1 MSTPA
6 TPAVAAAPSASLL
19 AIGDEVLR
27 GEIINSNAAYLAD
40 QLFELGYVLREHR
53 VVSDDV
59 ADIRNGLETLCASA
73 DVVAV
78 TGGLGPTDDDRTVD
92 VVCGMLG
99 LPPVTH
105 EPSLEAMK
113 KAYAVRG
120 FELTPNNL
128 RQVRVPEGARPLPN
142 PVGVAPGFS
151 VSIGRAQV
159 FFFPGVPREM
169 QRIFQDH
176 VVPGL
181 RARLAPS
188 GWPLPA
194 VRTFHVLGMG
204 ESHVDHRLAGLLSQ
218 VDPASG
224 CQVALHFRTAAPEN
238 HVKLVIRGPQAE
250 ANADVLNRLDR
261 EVRTRLGPVVYGA
274 DEVTLPRAVAD
285 VLGAAQAT
293 LAFAESCTG
302 GWAGQLVTSEPGASR
317 FFLGGVVAYS
327 DEVKRA
333 LLGVRA
339 ETLAAHGAVSEPCAA
354 EMAQGARERLGA
366 TVAVSITGIA
376 GSSKDWL
383 PATVELSAD
392 RVGEGGLAPTK
403 PTAGG
408 AEPSEGSAYSAK
420 PVGTVCFGISGPR
433 GDRTETKV
441 FFGGRERIRRWAA
454 YHALDLVRRY
464 FAASI

>member
-6 TPAVAAAPSASLL
+6 GTPTVVAAPVASLL

-27 GEIINSNAAYLAD
+27 GEIINSNAAFLAD
-40 QLFELGYVLREHR
+40 QLFELGYVLGEHR

-59 ADIRNGLETLCASA
+59 ADIRHALETLCASA

-78 TGGLGPTDDDRTVD
+78 TGGLGPTDDDRTLD
-92 VVCGMLG
+92 VVCDLLG
-99 LPPVTH
+99 ISPITH
-105 EPSLEAMK
+105 GPSLEAMK
-113 KAYAVRG
+113 KGYAARG

-128 RQVRVPEGARPLPN
+128 RQVRVPEGGRPLPN

-151 VSIGRAQV
+151 VRIGRAQA

-176 VVPGL
+176 VAPAL
-181 RARLAPS
+181 RADLAP
-188 GWPLPA
+188 GWPPPA

-204 ESHVDHRLAGLLSQ
+204 ESHVDHRLAGLL
-218 VDPASG
+218 PAATSPG
-224 CQVALHFRTAAPEN
+224 STCQVALHFRTAAPEN
-238 HVKLVIRGPQAE
+238 HVKLVVRGPDAA
-250 ANADVLNRLDR
+250 ANAAQLASLDR

-274 DEVTLPRAVAD
+274 DDQSLPRAVAD
-285 VLGAAQAT
+285 VLTAAQAT

-302 GWAGQLVTSEPGASR
+302 GWAGQLITSEPGASH

-327 DEVKRA
+327 DQIKRD

-354 EMAQGARERLGA
+354 EMAAGARQRLGA

-376 GSSKDWL
+376 GSSRDWL
-383 PATVELSAD
+383 PAAVELS
-392 RVGEGGLAPTK
+392 EGGKA
-403 PTAGG
+403 
-408 AEPSEGSAYSAK
+408 
-420 PVGTVCFGISGPR
+420 VGTVCFGISGPR

-454 YHALDLVRRY
+454 YFALDLVRRY
-464 FAASI
+464 FSASTTSTSSA